1 MIKDLGE
8 QDMTKQGLKL
18 TAICLATFGCIIVL
32 DYLIQAFSNSIP
44 SDKRVI
50 VNAVLAFL
58 AFISLMFESYFFPLR
73 KIYRIL
79 KKKRELIKK
88 AENK

>member
-8 QDMTKQGLKL
+8 QDMTEQG
-18 TAICLATFGCIIVL
+18 F
-32 DYLIQAFSNSIP
+32 
-44 SDKRVI
+44 
-50 VNAVLAFL
+50 NAVLAFL
-58 AFISLMFESYFFPLR
+58 AFISLLFESYFFPLR

-79 KKKRELIKK
+79 KKKREMIKK

>member
-1 MIKDLGE
+1 
-8 QDMTKQGLKL
+8 MTKQGLKL

-32 DYLIQAFSNSIP
+32 DYLTQAFSNFLLP
-44 SDKRVI
+44 TEN
-50 VNAVLAFL
+50 NAVLAFL
-58 AFISLMFESYFFPLR
+58 AFISLLFESYFFPLR

-79 KKKRELIKK
+79 KKKREMIKK

>member
-18 TAICLATFGCIIVL
+18 TAICLATFGCFIIL
-32 DYLIQAFSNSIP
+32 DYLTQAFPNFLLP
-44 SDKRVI
+44 TEN
-50 VNAVLAFL
+50 NAVLAFL
-58 AFISLMFESYFFPLR
+58 AFISLLFESYFSPLR
-73 KIYRIL
+73 KLYRIL
-79 KKKRELIKK
+79 KKKREMIKK

>member
-32 DYLIQAFSNSIP
+32 DYLTQAFPNFLLP
-44 SDKRVI
+44 TEN
-50 VNAVLAFL
+50 NAVLAFL
-58 AFISLMFESYFFPLR
+58 AFISLLFESYFFPLR

-79 KKKRELIKK
+79 KKKREMIKK

>member
-8 QDMTKQGLKL
+8 QDMTEQGLKL
-18 TAICLATFGCIIVL
+18 TAICLAAIGCFIIL
-32 DYLIQAFSNSIP
+32 DYIIQAFPNFLLP
-44 SDKRVI
+44 TEN
-50 VNAVLAFL
+50 NAVLTFL
-58 AFISLMFESYFFPLR
+58 AIISLLFESR

-79 KKKRELIKK
+79 KKKREMIKK

>member
-18 TAICLATFGCIIVL
+18 TAICLATIGCFIIL
-32 DYLIQAFSNSIP
+32 DYLTQAFPNFLLP
-44 SDKRVI
+44 TEN
-50 VNAVLAFL
+50 NAVLAFL
-58 AFISLMFESYFFPLR
+58 AFISLLFESYFFPLR

-79 KKKRELIKK
+79 KKKREMIKK